1 MINKSRI
8 YYIVFLFLTTG
19 LILTSCTP
27 TPQYLRQRNIKV
39 VKEHKNVRV
48 LILKTRYPL
57 KIEAKSR
64 LKIRERDSGRIVYDA
79 QKASLRIGPGKVRQG
94 LIIESYNDVIS
105 VNGKEYR
112 GRIEIKNTLG
122 KLMVINHISLEDYI
136 KGVVPGEVPS
146 LWPEEVLKAQ
156 AVAARTYAMY
166 HLNKK
171 KNTLLYDLDGTT
183 NFQVY
188 KGKSGESASTNSAVD
203 KTRGEYLVHGYQ
215 PILAYFH
222 STCGGRTIDDRYVWK
237 GSDMPYLKGKRCPYC
252 SISPNYNWETRISLV
267 QMQASLSKKYPTMGS
282 IKRIAFKRKAGR
294 VALVQIGH
302 SNGTLNI
309 TGNEFRLM
317 FPVKTVKSLYFV
329 SKKSGRGLVLHGHG
343 WGHGV
348 GMCQWG
354 AKGMAMEG
362 KSYRDILLFYYS
374 DVKIYRGDYRN
385 VAKKGDRGFSFF
397 NN

>member
-1 MINKSRI
+1 MNIKSRI
-8 YYIVFLFLTTG
+8 HFIILYISLTG
-19 LILTSCTP
+19 LVLASCTP
-27 TPQYLRQRNIKV
+27 TPQYLRKQNIKV
-39 VKEHKNVRV
+39 VKENKNIRV

-57 KIEAKSR
+57 KIEADSR
-64 LKIRERDSGRIVYDA
+64 LKIREIGSGRIVYDA
-79 QKASLRIGPGKVRQG
+79 QKASLRIKPGKVRHG
-94 LIIESYNDVIS
+94 LMIESYNDVIS
-105 VNGKEYR
+105 INGKEYR
-112 GRIEIKNTLG
+112 GRVELKNMLG
-122 KLMVINHISLEDYI
+122 RLMVINHLSLEAYL
-136 KGVVPGEVPS
+136 KGVVPSEVPS

-171 KNTLLYDLDGTT
+171 KADQLFDLDGTT

-188 KGKSGESASTNSAVD
+188 KGKSGEYPSTNKAVD
-203 KTRGEYLVHGYQ
+203 QTRGEYLVHGYQ

-237 GSDMPYLKGKRCPYC
+237 GADMPYLKGIRCTHC

-267 QMQASLSKKYPTMGS
+267 QMQSALSKKYPTMGK

-302 SNGTLNI
+302 SNGTINI
-309 TGNEFRLM
+309 TGNDFRLM

-329 SKKSGRGLVLHGHG
+329 SKKSGRGLVLQGHG

-354 AKGMAMEG
+354 AKGMAQQG
-362 KSYRDILLFYYS
+362 KSYREILSFYYS
-374 DVKIYRGDYRN
+374 DVKIFRGDYRN
-385 VAKKGDRGFSFF
+385 VARKKNSRPSFL

>member
-1 MINKSRI
+1 MNNKSRLHFI
-8 YYIVFLFLTTG
+8 ILLVLSAG
-19 LILTSCTP
+19 LILASCTP
-27 TPQYLRQRNIKV
+27 TPQYLRKRNIKV
-39 VKEHKNVRV
+39 VKENKNIRV
-48 LILKTRYPL
+48 LILKTRFPFSI
-57 KIEAKSR
+57 KADSR
-64 LKIRERDSGRIVYDA
+64 LKIRERNSGRIVYDA
-79 QKASLRIGPGKVRQG
+79 QKASLKIRPGKVRQG
-94 LIIESYNDVIS
+94 LMIESYNDVIS

-122 KLMVINHISLEDYI
+122 VLMVINHLTLEDYI
-136 KGVVPGEVPS
+136 KGVVPSEVPS

-171 KNTLLYDLDGTT
+171 KATQLFDLDGTT

-188 KGKSGESASTNSAVD
+188 KGKSGEYASTNSAVD

-222 STCGGRTIDDRYVWK
+222 SACGGRTIDDRYVWK
-237 GSDMPYLKGKRCPYC
+237 GSDMPYLKGIRCTYC
-252 SISPNYNWETRISLV
+252 SISPNFNWETRISLV
-267 QMQASLSKKYPTMGS
+267 QMQASLAKKYPTMGK

-302 SNGTLNI
+302 SNGTINI
-309 TGNEFRLM
+309 TGNNFRLM

-354 AKGMAMEG
+354 AKGMAMQG
-362 KSYRDILLFYYS
+362 KSYRDILSFYYR
-374 DVKIYRGDYRN
+374 DVKVYRGDYRN
-385 VAKKGDRGFSFF
+385 VAKKSGSGFSFL